1 MRSRLL
7 FIYFYYLLF
16 KLLFKGLLHLGSETQ
31 KIQTLTETMVAAF
44 KKRYKRCFACGH
56 KTPLK

>member
-1 MRSRLL
+1 MSRKFFLTNVCV
-7 FIYFYYLLF
+7 
-16 KLLFKGLLHLGSETQ
+16 KGLLHLGSETQ

>member
-7 FIYFYYLLF
+7 F
-16 KLLFKGLLHLGSETQ
+16 KGLSHLGSETK